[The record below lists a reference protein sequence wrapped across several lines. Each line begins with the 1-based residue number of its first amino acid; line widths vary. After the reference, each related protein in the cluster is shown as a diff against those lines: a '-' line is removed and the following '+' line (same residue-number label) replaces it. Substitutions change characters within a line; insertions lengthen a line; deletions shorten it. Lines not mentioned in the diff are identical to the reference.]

1 MQKQM
6 SPEKKLQYMT
16 ETSLPRLIFSLAVP
30 TIISMLITALY
41 NLADTFFV
49 GLIGDA
55 SATGAIGVVF
65 PLMNIMQAVAFM
77 FGHGSGNY
85 ISRALGAGKTEDAEK
100 MASTGF
106 FTSLIAGALLMLT
119 GLLFSGPIAKL
130 LGATDTILPF
140 AKQYILLLMPGVPFL
155 IGSFVVN
162 NQLRFQGSAFYGMIG
177 MTCGTILNVILDPF
191 FIFGLNMGV
200 TGAALATSIGQFVSF
215 VMLLIMTRKGGNI
228 RIRFKNFSPKLSR
241 FAEIFRGG
249 VPSLARQGLAS
260 ISAICLNLAAGPFLD
275 AAIAAMS
282 NVTRVMQICN
292 SAIIGFGQGFQPV
305 CGFNYGAK
313 KYGRVKAAFWFS
325 VKVCTAVLLVTAL
338 VVWPLAPQIMRLLIK
353 DSPEVWQIGEPAL
366 RYQCIV
372 LPLAAFVIM
381 SNMLLQTIGMAGRAT
396 LLATARQG
404 LFLIPMVFT
413 LPRLLG
419 MLGLQL
425 SQPVSDL
432 LAFLMAVPIV
442 LLSLKNFPEDE

>member
-6 SPEKKLQYMT
+6 SPEQKLHYMT
-16 ETSLPRLIFSLAVP
+16 QTPLPRLIFSLAVP

-85 ISRALGAGKTEDAEK
+85 ISRALGAGRTEDAEK

-106 FTSLIAGALLMLT
+106 FS
-119 GLLFSGPIAKL
+119 SPIARL

-140 AKQYILLLMPGVPFL
+140 ARQYILLLMPGVPFL

-177 MTCGTILNVILDPF
+177 MTCGTILNVILDPL

-215 VMLLIMTRKGGNI
+215 VMLLVMSRKGGNI
-228 RIRFKNFSPKLSR
+228 RIQLKNFSPKLSR

-313 KYGRVKAAFWFS
+313 KYSRVKQAFWFS
-325 VKVCTAVLLVTAL
+325 VKVCTAVLIVTAL
-338 VVWPLAPQIMRLLIK
+338 VVLPLAPQIMQLLIK
-353 DSPEVWQIGEPAL
+353 DSPDVWAIGEPAL

-372 LPLAAFVIM
+372 LPLAAFAIM
-381 SNMLLQTIGMAGRAT
+381 ANMLLQTIGMAGRAT

-404 LFLIPMVFT
+404 LFLIPMVFI

-419 MLGLQL
+419 LMGLQL

-432 LAFLMAVPIV
+432 MSFALAVPIV
-442 LLSLKNFPEDE
+442 LFSLKNFPEDA